1 MTTPEL
7 TKAHTTEHGTL
18 YHGDCLDL
26 MAEMPDES
34 CDLVFA
40 DPPFNLNKDY
50 GRGVRDDLKEAEYLD
65 WCSKWVAEC
74 ARVVAPGGAF
84 WTYNLPKWNI
94 PIGNMLHDAGLMF
107 RHWVAVDIKTLLP
120 IQGRLY
126 PAHYSL
132 LYYTR
137 GKPKF
142 FERPRIP
149 IATCRHCG
157 GDIKD
162 YGGHRNKM
170 NPLGVNVSD
179 IWTDIPPVR
188 HRKTKTR
195 GANQLSEKMLER
207 VLTISSQ
214 EGDLVFDP
222 FGGAGTTY
230 AVAERMHRRW
240 IGVEL
245 GDVAPIIDRLEGRE
259 ATNAMPNKGDS
270 GKGIGRKAKAATQ
283 PEPDRLSLFESDP
296 PSTKPRHA
304 PRRATLTRT
313 TTNAQRVRR
322 VVVMSAWTWLTTPP
336 VARGGTTSRRP
347 LRTT

>member
-157 GDIKD
+157 GDRKPCAWPIETRARAD
-162 YGGHRNKM
+162 APH
-170 NPLGVNVSD
+170 SSS
-179 IWTDIPPVR
+179 PVAGR
-188 HRKTKTR
+188 RKRRAAIRARACRK
-195 GANQLSEKMLER
+195 S
-207 VLTISSQ
+207 
-214 EGDLVFDP
+214 
-222 FGGAGTTY
+222 GGA
-230 AVAERMHRRW
+230 
-240 IGVEL
+240 L
-245 GDVAPIIDRLEGRE
+245 GFAEGR
-259 ATNAMPNKGDS
+259 
-270 GKGIGRKAKAATQ
+270 
-283 PEPDRLSLFESDP
+283 
-296 PSTKPRHA
+296 
-304 PRRATLTRT
+304 
-313 TTNAQRVRR
+313 
-322 VVVMSAWTWLTTPP
+322 
-336 VARGGTTSRRP
+336 SRS
-347 LRTT
+347 